1 MATLAS
7 IRTNILAKLVDSG
20 GQVEEPTAAQVDAQI
35 NSVIQFYAK
44 KTFWFTEATA
54 TGFCVPLDPLVPLP
68 DDFGQFLQPDAVVIQ
83 QSNVRYPLQQVNPL
97 TYDSLYVGGS
107 GLPRYF
113 QYADGLLQ
121 LYFPPDQAYL
131 YYIHYKKSYADL
143 VADGDSND
151 FTIYCPRLIE
161 YQTLG
166 ECYVDYRSD
175 PTMAAVYLGPNLDG
189 RGGKVK
195 TELMEVNRQS
205 YDRSATG
212 MLQTENVAGRSRST
226 IFER

>member
-1 MATLAS
+1 MATLAQ
-7 IRTNILAKLVDSG
+7 IRTNVLAKLVDSG
-20 GQVEEPTAAQVDAQI
+20 GQVEEPTAAQVTAQI
-35 NSVIQFYAK
+35 NSVIQFYAT

-54 TGFCVPLDPLVPLP
+54 TGLTTPLEPLLPVP

-113 QYADGLLQ
+113 LYADKLIQ
-121 LYFPPDQAYL
+121 LYFPPDQAYT
-131 YYIHYKKSYADL
+131 YYIHYKKTYADL
-143 VADGDSND
+143 VADDDEND
-151 FTIYCPRLIE
+151 FTIYCARLIE
-161 YQTLG
+161 YHTLG
-166 ECYVDYRSD
+166 ECFADYRSD
-175 PTMAAVYLGPNLDG
+175 VPMAQSYLGQDMDG

-195 TELMEVNRQS
+195 NELLEINRQN

-212 MLQTENVAGRSRST
+212 MLATENVAGRSRST